1 VSAARVTLAALVGAA
16 LTCVT
21 PRVPAQADDALLMNP
36 FHDPFLRATAGRPCP
51 VPRGPAYTEAQR
63 RQEAHSRIERG
74 TSCWLAGT
82 CSEPNAYRY
91 DARIADAAV
100 AALRADPALADSA
113 IWVVAQR
120 RFVEL
125 QGCVAD
131 AAQAAHAEAVVKGLP
146 DVQAVLPWLA
156 LPGEVPRYPQAASG
170 PAR

>member
-1 VSAARVTLAALVGAA
+1 VTGRLAVAGLVALG
-16 LTCVT
+16 L
-21 PRVPAQADDALLMNP
+21 PAFAQTDTLLMNP
-36 FHDPFLRATAGRPCP
+36 FHDPFLQATAGRPCP

-82 CSEPNAYRY
+82 CSEPSAYRY

-100 AALRADPALADSA
+100 AALRADTALAGST
-113 IWVVAQR
+113 IWVIAQR

-125 QGCVAD
+125 QGCVLD
-131 AAQAAHAEAVVKGLP
+131 AAQAARAEAVVRSIP
-146 DVQAVLPWLA
+146 DVQAVLPALA
-156 LPGEVPRYPQAASG
+156 APGESPRYPQAASG